1 MNDSRQK
8 DMLEVVD
15 SKNKGIILAL
25 FMLGKCDSEEIEGLK
40 WTAGEKQ
47 SIKEILQW
55 RINSR
60 DNLIKELEDDLKK
73 QRDRLEIENRFLQS
87 LNTE

>member
-15 SKNKGIILAL
+15 SKNKGIMLAL
-25 FMLGKCDSEEIEGLK
+25 FMLGKCDSEDIEGLE

-55 RINSR
+55 RIKGR

-73 QRDRLEIENRFLQS
+73 QKSRLEIENRFLQS